1 METELNELREFFKN
15 DRFATENGAVIDEVG
30 ENYAQ
35 TSLEIQPRHLNAVG
49 GVMGGVPFMLS
60 DFAFAVATN
69 RPNGAPVV
77 SVNSNIAFPGTAKG
91 KRLIAKAECV
101 KDGRSTC
108 CYLVRVTDEL
118 GNIVTEAMITGYKI
132 TKSK

>member
-1 METELNELREFFKN
+1 MEQIKLDEIREFFKN

-30 ENYAQ
+30 ENYAV
-35 TSLEIQPRHLNAVG
+35 TSLDIRPSHLNAVG

-60 DFAFAVATN
+60 DFAFAVASN
-69 RPNGAPVV
+69 WKRQSPVV
-77 SVNSNIAFPGTAKG
+77 SINSNIAFPGTAKG
-91 KRLIAKAECV
+91 KRLIARAECV

-118 GNIVTEAMITGYKI
+118 GNIVTEAMITGYKL
-132 TKSK
+132 K